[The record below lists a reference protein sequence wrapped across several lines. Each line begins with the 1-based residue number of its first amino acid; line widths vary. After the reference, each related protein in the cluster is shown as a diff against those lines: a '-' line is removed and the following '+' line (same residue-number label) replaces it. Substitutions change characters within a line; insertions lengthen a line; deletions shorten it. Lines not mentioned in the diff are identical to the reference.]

1 VQNIQKGTFYI
12 FIIKSTLQNVYK
24 CDNINVTNNNKMRK
38 LYTKHYKSQI
48 LNTKKVKLN
57 NNTYIGFNINDLQ
70 NIKLK
75 DKLTL
80 NNVIEFNLKGLTFIN
95 KNKIQKSTLQFI

>member
-1 VQNIQKGTFYI
+1 MQ
-12 FIIKSTLQNVYK
+12 
-24 CDNINVTNNNKMRK
+24 K

-48 LNTKKVKLN
+48 LNTKKIKLK

-95 KNKIQKSTLQFI
+95 KNNIKKSTLQSI

>member
-1 VQNIQKGTFYI
+1 
-12 FIIKSTLQNVYK
+12 
-24 CDNINVTNNNKMRK
+24 MRK

-57 NNTYIGFNINDLQ
+57 NKIYIGFNINDLQ

-75 DKLTL
+75 DKQTL

-95 KNKIQKSTLQFI
+95 KNNIQKSTLQFI

>member
-12 FIIKSTLQNVYK
+12 YLIKSTLQITII
-24 CDNINVTNNNKMRK
+24 CDNIYVTKNNKMQK

-48 LNTKKVKLN
+48 LNTKKVKLK

-95 KNKIQKSTLQFI
+95 KNNIQKSTLQFI

>member
-1 VQNIQKGTFYI
+1 
-12 FIIKSTLQNVYK
+12 
-24 CDNINVTNNNKMRK
+24 MRK

-48 LNTKKVKLN
+48 LNTKKIKLN
-57 NNTYIGFNINDLQ
+57 NKIYIGFNINDLQ

-75 DKLTL
+75 DKLEL

-95 KNKIQKSTLQFI
+95 KNNIQKSTLQFI

>member
-1 VQNIQKGTFYI
+1 MQ
-12 FIIKSTLQNVYK
+12 
-24 CDNINVTNNNKMRK
+24 K

-57 NNTYIGFNINDLQ
+57 NITYIGFNINDLQ

-95 KNKIQKSTLQFI
+95 KNKIQKSTLQFV

>member
-1 VQNIQKGTFYI
+1 MQ
-12 FIIKSTLQNVYK
+12 
-24 CDNINVTNNNKMRK
+24 K

-48 LNTKKVKLN
+48 LNTKKVKLK